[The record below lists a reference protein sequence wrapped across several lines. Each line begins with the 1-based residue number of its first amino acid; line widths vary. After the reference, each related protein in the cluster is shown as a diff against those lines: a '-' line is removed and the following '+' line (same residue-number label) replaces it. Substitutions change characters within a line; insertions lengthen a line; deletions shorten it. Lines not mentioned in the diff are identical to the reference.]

1 MGRFLGFL
9 FVLIGAAIA
18 IVPFTNPELLPTN
31 QNPVIYF
38 AIVMLIFFVSV
49 VSLYITRRRPAY
61 VYR

>member
-9 FVLIGAAIA
+9 FVLIGATIA

-38 AIVMLIFFVSV
+38 AIGMLIFFVSV